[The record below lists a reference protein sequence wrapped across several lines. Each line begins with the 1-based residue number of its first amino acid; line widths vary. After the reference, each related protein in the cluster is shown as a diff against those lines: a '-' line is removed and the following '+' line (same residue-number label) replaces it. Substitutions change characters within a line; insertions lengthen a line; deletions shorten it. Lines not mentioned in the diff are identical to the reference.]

1 MGWLAD
7 SILRVLRERPGEVVT
22 TAELIAAV
30 YQNDP
35 GGGPDNAEKCIRVI
49 IHHMR
54 RRGTRIDTI
63 IGYRVPHG

>member
-7 SILRVLRERPGEVVT
+7 SILRVLRERRGEVVT

-30 YQNDP
+30 YQNDAD
-35 GGGPDNAEKCIRVI
+35 GGPDNAEKGIRVT

-54 RRGTRIDTI
+54 RRGACIETVV
-63 IGYRVPHG
+63 GYRVP